1 MGASNT
7 TRSRHHKTVYV
18 IGNLLTPGRIPSG
31 HRNPVKSR
39 KSSHAIAP
47 KEGGRERTLEG
58 VNDQEEP
65 NKEEKVYD
73 DNDTE
78 TDVETLRN

>member
-39 KSSHAIAP
+39 ESSHAIAS
-47 KEGGRERTLEG
+47 KEGGRERTLG
-58 VNDQEEP
+58 SMNDQEEA
-65 NKEEKVYD
+65 NEEEN
-73 DNDTE
+73 DND
-78 TDVETLRN
+78 DVETDAKTLRF

>member
-39 KSSHAIAP
+39 KSNHSIAP
-47 KEGGRERTLEG
+47 KGGRERTLG
-58 VNDQEEP
+58 VNDQEEQ
-65 NKEEKVYD
+65 KEEENVND
-73 DNDTE
+73 DAE
-78 TDVETLRN
+78 TDVETLRYQ

>member
-7 TRSRHHKTVYV
+7 TRSRHHKTGYV

-39 KSSHAIAP
+39 ESNHSIAP
-47 KEGGRERTLEG
+47 KEGGRERTLGG
-58 VNDQEEP
+58 VNDQEER
-65 NKEEKVYD
+65 KEEENVNND
-73 DNDTE
+73 DDAE
-78 TDVETLRN
+78 TDVETLRY